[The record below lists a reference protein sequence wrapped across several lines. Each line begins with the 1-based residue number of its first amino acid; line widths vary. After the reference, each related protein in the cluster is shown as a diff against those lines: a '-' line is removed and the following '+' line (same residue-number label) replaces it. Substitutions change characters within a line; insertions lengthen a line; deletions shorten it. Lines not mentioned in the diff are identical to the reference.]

1 MGLSAA
7 EAGELA
13 EPAPCSQWAPASV
26 MERVPGQASCP
37 RPRSPQSL
45 RRTGS
50 CSPRYGVHVSP
61 SHGKDRLRAG
71 STLSVGIGVDA
82 LTTSRT
88 PAAVSGACPL
98 GLTRLRGNTLR
109 SPSP

>member
-1 MGLSAA
+1 MQIFPEPSGSDTPSLREPEAAARSAGGGMGLSAG

-13 EPAPCSQWAPASV
+13 EPAPGSQWSPASV
-26 MERVPGQASCP
+26 LGRVPGQASSP

-50 CSPRYGVHVSP
+50 CSPRYTIRVSP

-71 STLSVGIGVDA
+71 STLSVEIGV
-82 LTTSRT
+82 
-88 PAAVSGACPL
+88 
-98 GLTRLRGNTLR
+98 
-109 SPSP
+109 